1 MSENTEELK
10 SQLENPEEEEKE
22 ETEEKKEK
30 EEGEKE
36 EGKEEGKEEEGKEE
50 EGKEEKEEGKE
61 KEEGGEQFQMPDKF
75 KGKSPEE
82 IAKSYIELEGMIDKK
97 AEEKAR
103 GLAKKKGEEEF
114 EEEEKEEEEF
124 EETPPM
130 KGGKI
135 DFSQMTPE
143 GFAKWILKEVD
154 KRAEEKARKIYSD
167 SSKVRGAVRE
177 EIKDSQ
183 KKHPLLK
190 TSGEYREL
198 VLAIIESAASKGKT
212 IKLDE
217 ACTKVDALVGG
228 GKKEPGEEE
237 KEKLKKARA
246 QVETGAGAAPGAGEE
261 TEEEAIKKGILGS
274 EKKGEL
280 GGLGV

>member
-10 SQLENPEEEEKE
+10 SQLEEGAEEEE
-22 ETEEKKEK
+22 
-30 EEGEKE
+30 
-36 EGKEEGKEEEGKEE
+36 KEEEGKEE
-50 EGKEEKEEGKE
+50 EGKEEGREEKGKEEEGKEEKGKEKE
-61 KEEGGEQFQMPDKF
+61 KEEGGEEFQMPDKF

-82 IAKSYIELEGMIDKK
+82 IAKSYAELEGMIDKK

-103 GLAKKKGEEEF
+103 ELAKKKEEGEF
-114 EEEEKEEEEF
+114 EEEEKEEKEF

-135 DFSQMTPE
+135 DFASMTPE
-143 GFAKWILKEVD
+143 GFAKWLLKEVD
-154 KRAEEKARKIYSD
+154 KRAEEKAKKIYSD

-177 EIKDSQ
+177 EIREAQ
-183 KKHPLLK
+183 KGHPLLK

-217 ACTKVDALVGG
+217 ACTKVDALIGG

-261 TEEEAIKKGILGS
+261 TDEEKIKEGMLKGQ
-274 EKKGEL
+274 KTGEL
-280 GGLGV
+280 GGLGI

>member
-10 SQLENPEEEEKE
+10 SQLENQGEEEEK
-22 ETEEKKEK
+22 K
-30 EEGEKE
+30 EEGKEE

-50 EGKEEKEEGKE
+50 K
-61 KEEGGEQFQMPDKF
+61 EGGEQFQMPDKF

-82 IAKSYIELEGMIDKK
+82 IAKSYTELEGMIEKK
-97 AEEKAR
+97 AEEKAQEILKEK
-103 GLAKKKGEEEF
+103 GKGEF
-114 EEEEKEEEEF
+114 AEEEEEEEEF

-130 KGGKI
+130 KEGKI
-135 DFSQMTPE
+135 DFASMTPE

-167 SSKVRGAVRE
+167 SSKVRVAVRD
-177 EIKDSQ
+177 EIREAQ
-183 KKHPLLK
+183 KGHPLLK

-212 IKLDE
+212 VKLEE
-217 ACTKVDALVGG
+217 ACIKVDTLIGG

-246 QVETGAGAAPGAGEE
+246 QVETGAGAAPGVGPE
-261 TEEEAIKKGILGS
+261 TEEERIKEGMLKGQ
-274 EKKGEL
+274 KTGEL
-280 GGLGV
+280 GGLGI